1 MFSYLIFFKLKKPH
15 ITKLRLNMN
24 FVSKEVKQ
32 AKDQRFKVEHIKL
45 KHRGTNCQCEVKKGR
60 RMITEGKV
68 GTWELDWESQTLTFR
83 S

>member
-1 MFSYLIFFKLKKPH
+1 
-15 ITKLRLNMN
+15 MN

-45 KHRGTNCQCEVKKGR
+45 EHRGTNCQCEVKKGR

-68 GTWELDWESQTLTFR
+68 GTWESQTLIFR
-83 S
+83 SQKYHRDK